1 MTSIQDADD
10 LEVPVRAGSGDPSDA
25 IRPSK
30 VGGPPYCF
38 RLENGDPNGS
48 LGSLRGYVPSWDFT
62 GLPYNNRQVR
72 ELKEEYTEFY
82 TKRSCKGSDAP
93 THVALN
99 KLRFRIN
106 TPQEE
111 EQFLKLYSKLVLAGK
126 KMYLAERPTP
136 VIRVFMDLDFKQVA
150 PISEFG
156 IEAAAVVCS
165 KVVHEFFPSKESTV
179 VVSATTYKR
188 EEYKDEKGLITPW
201 IKTGVH
207 FSWPNF
213 FVTQK
218 QMLDIRES
226 VLAKLL
232 ESFGGRT
239 APNYNP
245 WEDVIDDAPYNR
257 KGPNTGSGLKMIGSF
272 KCKQCHECKFSKAD
286 KTYIST
292 ITNAKCKTCDGHG
305 NLEDRDVKG
314 RGRPYMLLC
323 VLGGPSK
330 SYSRDL
336 DSETD
341 YKSSFEKLVFDTK
354 TRTFLEEFDE
364 VEPENGFVL
373 PSGAPVYLGMTTG
386 KRRQKGPAGLLAPT
400 VRGDHEV
407 VPTSPA
413 HAELQTII
421 REAFGSHYAQV
432 VVNKVF
438 KGSKRYKVNVSGPNS
453 HYCQN
458 IGREHRSNRIY
469 FEITVDGI
477 VQRCLDNGDLT
488 PEMKHG
494 RCQEYAS
501 SRIVLSARSLAI
513 LWPDTN
519 DAISVFNSTEHTAE
533 QSIFQTFSMQ
543 TLLNAGEYLA
553 TALYGTSWTSTLN
566 LRSNASKSKK
576 GLQDY
581 IPIDPRDL
589 GSRGIAA
596 YKDLGL
602 SWADSLIKLVASRN
616 NLHDSE
622 DEERRQSRGPI
633 VPIAR
638 LEKELYEVFQTV
650 VALAASATDPHIFD
664 AFESLNDF
672 LAPMEAHETEE
683 SQGEFNLM
691 EM

>member
-1 MTSIQDADD
+1 
-10 LEVPVRAGSGDPSDA
+10 
-25 IRPSK
+25 
-30 VGGPPYCF
+30 
-38 RLENGDPNGS
+38 
-48 LGSLRGYVPSWDFT
+48 
-62 GLPYNNRQVR
+62 
-72 ELKEEYTEFY
+72 
-82 TKRSCKGSDAP
+82 
-93 THVALN
+93 
-99 KLRFRIN
+99 
-106 TPQEE
+106 
-111 EQFLKLYSKLVLAGK
+111 
-126 KMYLAERPTP
+126 
-136 VIRVFMDLDFKQVA
+136 
-150 PISEFG
+150 
-156 IEAAAVVCS
+156 
-165 KVVHEFFPSKESTV
+165 V

-336 DSETD
+336 DSEAD

-664 AFESLNDF
+664 AFESLDDF
-672 LAPMEAHETEE
+672 LAPMETSHETEE